1 MTIIKY
7 GAILITVA
15 ATPWFN
21 TDALIIPKII
31 ILVGI
36 ASYFLPDIFKN
47 FKILAKDK
55 ILRSMSILVTLFLL
69 QMIIVMVTSDA
80 PVEQELF
87 GRTGRG
93 LGFLTYFSL
102 MIIMLVTALKIRYTG
117 ISILL
122 QGLMLSCILTSGYSM
137 LQFFGLDFVEWQSR
151 TNGII
156 GTIGNPNFQSSFVA
170 MALIPSIVYLW
181 KSAYRNVLLPIT
193 VVVLLVTLYITESTQ
208 GYVAIIS
215 SIAFYILIWMWYRNK
230 KIHFISVLGF
240 VLIAGVFGVL
250 GMLNRGPLS
259 YYLYKLS
266 VRSRGEMWQTA
277 TEMIRDNA
285 WLGVGIDSLGDF
297 SLMYR
302 NEKTA
307 NGIAE
312 YIDNCHNFFLQFAAT
327 GGLPL
332 ALLYV
337 GIVGLTLIGFIKVQN
352 RTGKFDANLA
362 ALFAAWISFQL
373 QSIISPAAIPTL
385 VWNFIICGAVIGIN
399 SKLNSEI
406 RTEVENL
413 TESHKKRQSQPKKS
427 TISMLGFT
435 LGILSLILTYPLFK
449 ADKMARD
456 ANTQRDALLA
466 VKAAKLYPESVV
478 RYNLLGTDLY
488 QSKLF
493 DLSLEIGRSAVEFNP
508 NSYQTWILILVNPN
522 ASIDERIT
530 AKNNLLRLDP
540 FNRIIQEYPLE

>member
-1 MTIIKY
+1 VTIINY

-36 ASYFLPDIFKN
+36 ASYFIPEIYKN
-47 FKILAKDK
+47 IKILAKDK
-55 ILRSMSILVTLFLL
+55 ILRSITFLATIFLF
-69 QMIIVMVTSDA
+69 QMVIVMVTSDA

-93 LGFLTYFSL
+93 LGLLTYFSL
-102 MIIMLVTALKIRYTG
+102 VILMIVTALKIRYSG
-117 ISILL
+117 VSILL
-122 QGLMLSCILTSGYSM
+122 QGLLLSCILTSGYSI
-137 LQFFGLDFVEWQSR
+137 LQFFGLDFFEWQSR

-170 MALIPSIVYLW
+170 MAFIPSIVYLW
-181 KSAYRNVLLPIT
+181 KSTYRNVLLPIT
-193 VVVLLVTLYITESTQ
+193 TIILLVTLYITESTQ
-208 GYVAIIS
+208 GYVAVMI
-215 SIAFYILIWMWYRNK
+215 SIALYTLIWIWYRNK
-230 KIHFISVLGF
+230 RLHFILALGF

-277 TEMIRDNA
+277 TEMIKDNP
-285 WLGVGIDSLGDF
+285 WLGVGIDSLGDY

-302 NEKTA
+302 TEKTA

-332 ALLYV
+332 ALIYI
-337 GIVGLTLIGFIKVQN
+337 GIIGLTLIGFVKAQSRVG
-352 RTGKFDANLA
+352 RFDANLA

-385 VWNFIICGAVIGIN
+385 VWNFVICGAAIG
-399 SKLNSEI
+399 LNSELNAEI
-406 RTEVENL
+406 RTEVDNL
-413 TESHKKRQSQPKKS
+413 AESRKKQKSQPKKS
-427 TISMLGFT
+427 TISMVGFT
-435 LGILSLILTYPLFK
+435 LGILSLILTYPLFN

-493 DLSLEIGRSAVEFNP
+493 DLSLEIGRSAVKFNP

-522 ASIDERIT
+522 APIDERIT
-530 AKNNLLRLDP
+530 AKNNLIRIDP
-540 FNRIIQEYPLE
+540 FNRLIQDYPLE

>member
-1 MTIIKY
+1 MTIINY

-36 ASYFLPDIFKN
+36 ASYFIPEIYKN
-47 FKILAKDK
+47 IKILAKDK
-55 ILRSMSILVTLFLL
+55 ILRSITFLATIFLF
-69 QMIIVMVTSDA
+69 QMVIVMVTSDA

-93 LGFLTYFSL
+93 LGLLTYFSL
-102 MIIMLVTALKIRYTG
+102 VILMIVTALKIRYSG
-117 ISILL
+117 VSILL
-122 QGLMLSCILTSGYSM
+122 QGLLLSCILTSGYSI
-137 LQFFGLDFVEWQSR
+137 LQFFGLDFFEWQSR

-170 MALIPSIVYLW
+170 MAFIPSIVYLW
-181 KSAYRNVLLPIT
+181 KSTYRNVLLPIT
-193 VVVLLVTLYITESTQ
+193 TIILLVTLYITESTQ
-208 GYVAIIS
+208 GYVAVMI
-215 SIAFYILIWMWYRNK
+215 SIALYTLIWIWYRNK
-230 KIHFISVLGF
+230 RLHFILALGF

-277 TEMIRDNA
+277 TEMIKDNP
-285 WLGVGIDSLGDF
+285 WLGVGIDSLGDY

-302 NEKTA
+302 TEKTA

-332 ALLYV
+332 ALIYI
-337 GIVGLTLIGFIKVQN
+337 GIIGLTLIGFVKAQSRVG
-352 RTGKFDANLA
+352 RFDANLA

-385 VWNFIICGAVIGIN
+385 VWNFVICGAAIG
-399 SKLNSEI
+399 LNSELNAEI
-406 RTEVENL
+406 RTEVDNL
-413 TESHKKRQSQPKKS
+413 AESRKKQKSQPKKS
-427 TISMLGFT
+427 TISMVGFT
-435 LGILSLILTYPLFK
+435 LGILSLILTYPLFN

-493 DLSLEIGRSAVEFNP
+493 DLSLEIGRSAVKFNP

-522 ASIDERIT
+522 APIDERIT
-530 AKNNLLRLDP
+530 AKNNLIRIDP
-540 FNRIIQEYPLE
+540 FNRLIQDYPLE